1 MKDAF
6 VQEGLSVKI
15 TSSANPVN
23 PRSND
28 DCNDTVMAL
37 FHRRYNLGDR
47 LHHYKAGSYHGWE
60 GMRKD
65 IEDKEAPTCIK
76 PLYMMD
82 HSGLT
87 ISTEPF
93 GCTFDSGQVGWVFV
107 PASKGL
113 TAEQATSAILREV
126 EEYGAYLSGEFY
138 DVSIEN
144 MLSGEPLMEEYSMT
158 RGAAES
164 AVTDFFTNRGA
175 Q

>member
-1 MKDAF
+1 MKDTF

-15 TSSANPVN
+15 TSSVNPVN

-28 DCNDTVMAL
+28 DCNETVMAL
-37 FHRRYNLGDR
+37 SHRRYNLGDR
-47 LHHYKAGSYHGWE
+47 LHSYKAGSYHGWD

-65 IEDKEAPTCIK
+65 IEDNEAPTCIK

-113 TAEQATSAILREV
+113 TEEQATSAILSEV
-126 EEYGAYLSGEFY
+126 EEYGAYLSGELY

-158 RGAAES
+158 RVAAES
-164 AVTDFFTNRGA
+164 AVTEFFANRGA

>member
-1 MKDAF
+1 MKDTF
-6 VQEGLSVKI
+6 VQDGLSVKI
-15 TSSANPVN
+15 TSSVNPVN

-28 DCNDTVMAL
+28 DCNETVMAL
-37 FHRRYNLGDR
+37 SHRRYNLGDR
-47 LHHYKAGSYHGWE
+47 FHSYKAGSYHGWE

-65 IEDKEAPTCIK
+65 IEDREAPTCIK

-82 HSGLT
+82 HSGLS

-93 GCTFDSGQVGWVFV
+93 GCGFDSGQVGWVFV

-113 TAEQATSAILREV
+113 TAEQASHAILREV
-126 EEYGAYLSGEFY
+126 EEYGAYLSGELY

-144 MLSGEPLMEEYSMT
+144 MLSAEPLMEEYSMT
-158 RGAAES
+158 RDAAEQ
-164 AVTDFFTNRGA
+164 AVTEFFSNRGA